1 MSGSDCTD
9 SCESV
14 SSMSSTIPETRRA
27 VQQGA
32 ATQPLPMCWL
42 AAPML
47 MVVAMPLCAPVQRG
61 FANVQATAANA
72 VAAGVMHRDENN
84 TEPRRRRRQRGELR
98 LAECLEQLNG
108 EDARRILRLKFGQK
122 ATPAS
127 VQSYFESRYGDVES
141 LLLANSLECRNI
153 MAFLVMRDADD
164 VVRVLADGSTH
175 EVAPGISVQA
185 RAFEAFAR

>member
-1 MSGSDCTD
+1 
-9 SCESV
+9 
-14 SSMSSTIPETRRA
+14 MSSTIPETRSA
-27 VQQGA
+27 VHQGA

-47 MVVAMPLCAPVQRG
+47 MVVAMPFCTPVQRS
-61 FANVQATAANA
+61 FANVESSMANALANRGAMTAAGA
-72 VAAGVMHRDENN
+72 ESK

-98 LAECLEQLNG
+98 LAECLEQLTG
-108 EDARRILRLKFGQK
+108 EDASRILRLKFGQK
-122 ATPAS
+122 AAAAS

-153 MAFLVMRDADD
+153 MAFLVMRDAND
-164 VVRVLADGSTH
+164 VARVLADGSTH
-175 EVAPGISVQA
+175 EVAPGISAQA